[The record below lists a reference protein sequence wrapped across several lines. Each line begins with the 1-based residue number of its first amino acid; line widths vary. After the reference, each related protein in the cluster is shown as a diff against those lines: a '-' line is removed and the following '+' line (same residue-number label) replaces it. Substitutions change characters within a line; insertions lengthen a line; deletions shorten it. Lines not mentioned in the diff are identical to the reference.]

1 METVT
6 ENLKETPNSTMS
18 FFKYVF
24 NFDDDNKSE
33 MFNLFQYSFLAIIPL
48 VLVLKVVQQY
58 VPEEDEKNG
67 RRIPRRRGQRSGNYG
82 ARVL

>member
-6 ENLKETPNSTMS
+6 ENLKETPNSTLS

-33 MFNLFQYSFLAIIPL
+33 MFNLFQYSFLAIIPTRFSISSQAFKIMSSRNL
-48 VLVLKVVQQY
+48 V
-58 VPEEDEKNG
+58 E
-67 RRIPRRRGQRSGNYG
+67 II
-82 ARVL
+82 

>member
-6 ENLKETPNSTMS
+6 ENLKETPNSTLS

-48 VLVLKVVQQY
+48 VLVLKVVQQNNNNHINNKISAY
-58 VPEEDEKNG
+58 LLK
-67 RRIPRRRGQRSGNYG
+67 
-82 ARVL
+82 